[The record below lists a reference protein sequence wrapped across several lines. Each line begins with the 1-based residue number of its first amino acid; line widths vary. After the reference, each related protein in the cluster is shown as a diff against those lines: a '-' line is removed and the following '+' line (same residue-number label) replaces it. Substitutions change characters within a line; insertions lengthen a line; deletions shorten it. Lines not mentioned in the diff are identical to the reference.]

1 MQRANIAAISPKLA
15 LYSASSAAMV
25 ASDEQAA
32 GLFEQ
37 ALAVPGVDRFPFDV
51 ARVQLAYGEHLM
63 RNRSIAD
70 ARRNLKAA
78 AGTFERL
85 GARPWAGRA
94 ASELRATGLAKP
106 LAEPPQA
113 ESLTPQELEIA
124 RLAETGMTN
133 KQIGL
138 QLHMSP
144 RTVGTHLYRV
154 FPKLGI
160 ASRAALRDA
169 LNRQEEMAGHD
180 SR

>member
-1 MQRANIAAISPKLA
+1 M
-15 LYSASSAAMV
+15 
-25 ASDEQAA
+25 AA

-51 ARVQLAYGEHLM
+51 ARVQLVYGEHLR

-70 ARRNLKAA
+70 ARRYLNAA

-106 LAEPPQA
+106 LAERPQA

-124 RLAETGMTN
+124 RLAATGMTN

-138 QLHMSP
+138 QLHMSS

-154 FPKLGI
+154 FPEIGYRL
-160 ASRAALRDA
+160 ASRATGRIEPTGRD
-169 LNRQEEMAGHD
+169 G
-180 SR
+180 